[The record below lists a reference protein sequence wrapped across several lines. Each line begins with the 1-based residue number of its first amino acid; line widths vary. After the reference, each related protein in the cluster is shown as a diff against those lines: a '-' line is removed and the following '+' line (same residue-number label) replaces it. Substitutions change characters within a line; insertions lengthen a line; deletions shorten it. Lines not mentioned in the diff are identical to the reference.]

1 MPHLFV
7 DYMKPKFLSIENK
20 KILIFLCHFMFFFV
34 SLQRLSIK
42 RTYAECAEGMVEG
55 ILAESLFMGKRLSS
69 ALFLDV
75 VKSGSFNIQS
85 RDKATIDAHGMIN
98 TILNRTR

>member
-20 KILIFLCHFMFFFV
+20 KILIFLCHFIFFFV

-42 RTYAECAEGMVEG
+42 RTYAECAEGMVEVVV
-55 ILAESLFMGKRLSS
+55 LAANDITNFTS
-69 ALFLDV
+69 
-75 VKSGSFNIQS
+75 
-85 RDKATIDAHGMIN
+85 
-98 TILNRTR
+98 

>member
-42 RTYAECAEGMVEG
+42 RTYAECAEGMVELVV
-55 ILAESLFMGKRLSS
+55 LAANDITNFIS
-69 ALFLDV
+69 
-75 VKSGSFNIQS
+75 
-85 RDKATIDAHGMIN
+85 
-98 TILNRTR
+98 

>member
-42 RTYAECAEGMVEG
+42 RTYAECAEGTVEG
-55 ILAESLFMGKRLSS
+55 I
-69 ALFLDV
+69 
-75 VKSGSFNIQS
+75 
-85 RDKATIDAHGMIN
+85 
-98 TILNRTR
+98 